1 MSKKR
6 DRAELEARRLEGA
19 RLLQRGAKPAEV
31 ARRLQ
36 VSRTS
41 VWRWE
46 QALEEARSCRT
57 GSATFRGG
65 AFTAA
70 WCQAGGGG
78 AAAPSEPHVGVAVGT
93 SA

>member
-19 RLLQRGAKPAEV
+19 RLLRRGAKPV
-31 ARRLQ
+31 ARRLK

-46 QALEEARSCRT
+46 QALMRT
-57 GSATFRGG
+57 
-65 AFTAA
+65 
-70 WCQAGGGG
+70 AGGPCARHRARG
-78 AAAPSEPHVGVAVGT
+78 ARRN
-93 SA
+93 

>member
-19 RLLQRGAKPAEV
+19 RLLQHGIKPAEV

-36 VSRTS
+36 VNRTS

-46 QALEEARSCRT
+46 QALDASGRRALRKITAR
-57 GSATFRGG
+57 G
-65 AFTAA
+65 ARRN
-70 WCQAGGGG
+70 
-78 AAAPSEPHVGVAVGT
+78 
-93 SA
+93 